1 MRLLGTRADSF
12 SGRAVNSI
20 QVDPDRQ
27 RAHAGGRGLH
37 SRMGFHQARIFEA
50 GAHLVATLIQ
60 PGAALPLWL
69 PLLNPQLMPITP
81 CLSRGTAGGVC
92 VCVCGGVARRRLNI
106 NWIRRCVIRY
116 RNMGFGRP
124 RCDRAGRGPCPFFRR
139 LSVYSGKMEGDGC

>member
-92 VCVCGGVARRRLNI
+92 VCVWGGGRDLLKAR
-106 NWIRRCVIRY
+106 
-116 RNMGFGRP
+116 
-124 RCDRAGRGPCPFFRR
+124 FRR
-139 LSVYSGKMEGDGC
+139 PKEMASESRKIEKGGR